1 MLRVIQHSLSCSAA
15 LILLE
20 SPSHSVSSVSSVL
33 KTLTRFPILSVASS
47 DFKTFSARSKSTD
60 GRRLHL
66 WFDCFSEML
75 TDEEFYQVDCRL
87 GQSCLLLTSLEPKGR
102 VQKFLHNRLVDFSI
116 KWVG

>member
-1 MLRVIQHSLSCSAA
+1 MLRVVQHLLSCSAA

-66 WFDCFSEML
+66 WFDCFSEMF

-87 GQSCLLLTSLEPKGR
+87 GQACLLLTSLEPREVYLGCDGVPKLR
-102 VQKFLHNRLVDFSI
+102 EAVKI
-116 KWVG
+116 E